1 MKISDFSTKII
12 VENFNVRSSNMK
24 KKIMGIITLLVISIL
39 IGIQPVLAQTI
50 DAKLNT
56 NVTELKA
63 NESVEITL
71 SLDNFNDIK
80 KGINAIIGTLEYDK
94 SIFEEI
100 VQSDFAC
107 QNNWE
112 SLKYN
117 PQTQEFVAI
126 RKVGTKIGE
135 NVIKLTLKTKAN
147 VDPTKT
153 IIKIK
158 DISTSEGKKDI
169 ALNNT
174 EAVINIVKEQQT
186 IPTEPVSPNPPTT
199 PDKPT
204 QGGSTSNTTKPSEV
218 LGGNTI
224 NGDINNNP
232 DDIKDAI
239 ENENNQNETPNDQ
252 DKPTKPEK
260 NPSENNENKQ
270 PEKIEKTNDKY
281 IWILIFVLVQLIII
295 IILYS
300 KHKGKDKN
308 RTINLSLLFLG
319 IIIAEF
325 VGTTC
330 VFAYNFAKKGE
341 LNGDAEI
348 NYADVSLLELHLV
361 NLKKLD
367 DEYLEDADMN
377 ADGKITITDLTILI
391 QKIEKTLEYDVEIA
405 NIDIENAYPNK
416 NQEILVKLN
425 ADVSF
430 GATIKKV
437 LINNQ
442 EYTVEKEPNT
452 SLYVIK
458 INSGNTPGI
467 KNFTISEALLDNDK
481 TIKMNYTFKI
491 DVLKEIPYME
501 NYKVEE
507 NQEDSK
513 LTLTFN
519 IIDTENSIEN
529 AYVELFDENQSLVAQ
544 ENIVKGENR
553 IEFSVEE
560 KKEYLANIILNYNL
574 SSTEED
580 ETHKGI
586 QSYEKELQLLIE
598 YNFTFGN
605 LKTYK
610 EDQETTIFSKEDQVK
625 LVFESSN
632 STKHIPETIKIG
644 EKEYEVVEENG
655 KFIATLD
662 AVTELGNQTI
672 QIDEITLSNG
682 KKFEITE
689 NNTITIQVN
698 KRKPEI
704 IDLSTTEFTEMH
716 QLKVMFKLEDL
727 DEAVTEL
734 NLQVLDA
741 NDNEIGNINIPRSE
755 VLSDGMVN
763 KFFPTH
769 MTTAYKVKVHFT
781 YNLTG
786 NDADTVTNELAE
798 EKMVEADPRITIKS
812 ITPSSN
818 YINKGGTVKLT
829 FDLESNKKEDI
840 TRILINNIN
849 CIAVKLDNGN
859 YEATLNVGNTSGIYP
874 LTITK
879 FTYSNGAVATTDETI
894 QVEVLKDKPVVKNFA
909 QTDNLNAKEVIL
921 RFDVEDEENTF
932 LSGKA
937 ILTSNGVSIEKAI
950 NKGHN
955 ELTFQV
961 EPSKKYTLKIN
972 ATYDLDSNT
981 LEGTPEEDN
990 RITDETL
997 ATQEVE
1003 LIADYQLD
1011 LKNIKT
1017 YNENGET
1024 RYFGKSEP
1032 ITISFESTNST
1043 TFEPIKAVVNGK
1055 EYPLTKKENAYYL
1068 TISSHRTSGVKTARI
1083 EKITLSNSK
1092 ELIITENNE
1101 IKVTVLKDKPKVE
1114 QFGYKEN
1121 MDATISASFKVID
1134 EEETITNGK
1143 VLVLK
1148 NGTIVK
1154 EQTLE
1159 KSDNT
1164 ITFQPEENQN
1174 YIVKVI
1180 ADYDLDMNVL
1190 EEDANEYKNV
1200 TLLEADIT
1208 LGARKFEMKDIIRT
1222 SIYKQNE
1229 SEVVEVKELSES
1241 DLSNLDN
1248 YIAKVFLKQMP
1259 TFYTKITGYRIE
1271 DNQLKLTLDF
1281 DNVVQYTSD
1290 NKQDK
1295 LEIVF
1300 GSMNNGVAENI
1311 TLEGLI
1317 REMEANPNGTFTLTR
1332 DYDASIITKNTS
1344 ALISSFMGTLNGNGH
1359 KIYNL
1364 SKPLFDT
1371 LESATIENLILE
1383 SPKLSGVN
1391 SRGTLANSA
1400 TNTTIR
1406 NVHVKDLTLIS
1417 GTNRVGGILG
1427 EATSTTIE
1435 QSSVTNFKITTSLHI
1450 RVGGIVGNMIGGAIK
1465 NCYVEGD
1472 LNSTQNKDGNG
1483 ISGILGTG
1491 DGTELI
1497 TIENCLTKVTYTN
1510 NVSARLNGDIVGLAS
1525 NNNTA
1530 LINNVSLSTGSN
1542 FYSIHGST
1550 VHATSTNNYELADSG
1565 LVTNASGNRVKQ
1577 VTKEEL
1583 TTEFFKNNVN
1593 FDETIWDISD
1603 VSYDKPP
1610 VLQVAKATEE
1620 TTDDEKPSNSKL
1632 YIPDYTRIKKING
1645 YTEEKDILY
1654 HNINKL
1660 MPYYDAKYL
1669 IEDGLKLQNDHLLN
1683 TKIIKHIL
1691 PYRNGKLQTYLT
1703 TQNQNSLTSIKVVF
1717 EDQTVKEYN
1726 LTFKETKQNIAIYTI
1741 NDFDLEYAFNNY
1753 TIKEAASIVETIKN
1767 YISNVNYATTLD
1779 PLTASGDSRLYRD
1792 HYNEMMKPL
1801 AEEIALQLLQ
1811 NDGNSILNMDSELL
1825 NNKIK
1830 QELID
1835 SGRLDKILYAYNY
1848 YHRWYHFEIGGAKV
1862 SDILFFEGKMYKDSM
1877 TIDNLT
1883 EEVLTGNLGTNATHT
1898 FFANSLS
1905 KYTGSSALTYYLDGV
1920 IRNIGGYE
1928 DINDWFTEHFSSI
1941 GILAE
1946 IPVENH
1952 PEVKYRAWDRLKGFQ
1967 NFILPLSTL
1976 PKYAGYIISGPAQFQ
1991 VGAQRVYIADPT
2003 TASGQNT
2010 VKNHVNNHVALIK
2023 RQFDT
2028 MAGSFHVES
2037 WNNFTIMV
2045 YDTVKTIT
2053 GYKTSYFPGTNIPM
2067 GTSPVTTWNRSGTTT
2082 EPFSK
2087 NFNEAVGAWQYGS
2100 AAGVGNTAGFLWFI
2114 ARPGLTNYDT
2124 WTHEF
2129 EHALYDK
2136 IMLFRKG
2143 ARLQLETYTEGN
2155 VQQKENWSNNN
2166 ISGYDVGPYYFN
2178 FAFTLGKESM
2188 ATQNLTPERI
2198 NTREKLEN
2206 YFKGQFDALELL
2218 DYVSAKAFIQLTP
2231 EEQAKIATRMN
2242 TSAGWSTWGT
2252 ITKAQAEAMNLTT
2265 LESLWDNRIMLRPNN
2280 AWGVSVRGLVPINSI
2295 GANDYGYE
2303 SIWVTRWYMG
2313 HYDNGYAD
2321 AFSNKKNMFEML
2333 GYAGVDGYVTFG
2345 SRMSSSDLD
2354 AIQKITLA
2362 KTGTAMNWKEYRM
2375 SRYAEIESKLDNKYV
2390 NIDLMIEQFVDA
2402 LRNDAK
2408 NGNRNITSGTNLR
2421 KIYYH
2426 YLKRVTNDFIDDPL
2440 GTNLEMTHIKTAE
2453 ELVNKINAEPYGYY
2467 ILDNDIDFS
2476 GMTQN
2481 VTQTFMGKLDGN
2493 GHKIIGNKIPIF
2505 QKIRFGY
2512 VKDLVLE
2519 RTDIPMNIAN
2529 VGALSVRTEY
2539 SVLENVKAKE
2549 LQLNFGGRNDVSLIG
2564 GSVGTTVTS
2573 GIEVET
2579 LKNKITSIE
2588 DFLKLNDNPGG
2599 IYVLET
2605 DLDFTDYTGNG
2616 SVITTT
2622 FTGKLDGNGHTL
2634 SNLTN
2639 LSLFNSVTGTIENL
2653 TIQNFTNI
2661 GTATTDDVAA
2671 FIKLT
2676 NGATLRN
2683 LKFENITLQGRH
2695 RVAVVASFDNANS
2708 TFENISVKNA
2718 NVKGSGVYV
2727 STFIGRKYG
2736 GAIRNVFVEGTM
2748 EITTTENGGI
2758 VGAFQKGGTLENVVS
2773 KVNIVKTGNTYS
2785 PVDKSEYNGGIVG
2798 NIYDNPT
2805 IRNSIALGNM
2815 EGFTTADGEEKIP
2828 YKVTGAAVASILAS
2842 IENVYEYVGS
2852 HGFSS
2857 IVEETASKIKEAT
2870 EEQIHTKSFYKDTLY
2885 FDETIWNLDRV
2896 ETNGYPELR

>member
-1 MKISDFSTKII
+1 
-12 VENFNVRSSNMK
+12 MK
-24 KKIMGIITLLVISIL
+24 KKIMKIITFLIISVL
-39 IGIQPVLAQTI
+39 IGVQPVFAQTSVG
-50 DAKLNT
+50 AKLNA
-56 NVTELKA
+56 NHIELKA

-71 SLDNFNDIK
+71 SLNNFKDIK
-80 KGINAIIGTLEYDK
+80 KGINAIKGTLEYDTN
-94 SIFEEI
+94 IFEE
-100 VQSDFAC
+100 VFQSDFIG
-107 QNNWE
+107 QNSWE
-112 SLKYN
+112 DLKYN
-117 PQTQEFVAI
+117 AQNNEFVLY
-126 RKVGTKIGE
+126 RKVGTKSEE
-135 NVIKLTLKTKAN
+135 NVLKIVLKVKEDIEA
-147 VDPTKT
+147 TKT
-153 IIKIK
+153 LVKLK
-158 DISTSEGKKDI
+158 NISTSEGKKDI
-169 ALNNT
+169 LLTDVNIELN
-174 EAVINIVKEQQT
+174 IIKEQET
-186 IPTEPVSPNPPTT
+186 IPDKPISPVSPE
-199 PDKPT
+199 KP
-204 QGGSTSNTTKPSEV
+204 NTDNTITNNTKPS
-218 LGGNTI
+218 GNLSGNIIGSIVKPNPDET
-224 NGDINNNP
+224 INNNT
-232 DDIKDAI
+232 D
-239 ENENNQNETPNDQ
+239 N
-252 DKPTKPEK
+252 
-260 NPSENNENKQ
+260 NPSQEEKPNQSDDSLTGDFEESKENKNDSM
-270 PEKIEKTNDKY
+270 EELVKTKKTTVRY
-281 IWILIFVLVQLIII
+281 IWILILILIQLVTIIF
-295 IILYS
+295 LYL
-300 KHKGKDKN
+300 KHKKKDKN
-308 RTINLSLLFLG
+308 RSINLSLMFLG
-319 IIIAEF
+319 IILAEF
-325 VGTTC
+325 LEITSA
-330 VFAYNFAKKGE
+330 FAYDFAQKGH
-341 LNGDAEI
+341 LNDDTEV
-348 NYADVSLLELHLV
+348 NYADVSLLELHLID
-361 NLKKLD
+361 LKQIADDKL
-367 DEYLEDADMN
+367 ENADMN
-377 ADGKITITDLTILI
+377 ADGKITVTDLSILI
-391 QKIEKTLEYDVEIA
+391 QKIEKTLEYDVEIV
-405 NIDIENAYPNK
+405 NIDLENAYPNK
-416 NQEILVKLN
+416 YQEIQVKLN

-430 GATIKKV
+430 GATIEKIV
-437 LINNQ
+437 MNGQ
-442 EYTVEKEPNT
+442 EYEVLKEPNT
-452 SLYVIK
+452 SLYTFK
-458 INSGNTPGI
+458 IRAGANAGI
-467 KNFTISEALLDNDK
+467 ENYTITKALLDNK
-481 TIKMNYTFKI
+481 QEVKINYSFKI
-491 DVLKEIPYME
+491 DVLKDRPTIE
-501 NYKVEE
+501 NYHVEE
-507 NQEDSK
+507 NKDDSK
-513 LTLTFN
+513 LILIFDVVDN
-519 IIDTENSIEN
+519 NDSIESSYVEIYDEAQNSIMQDK
-529 AYVELFDENQSLVAQ
+529 V
-544 ENIVKGENR
+544 VKGANR
-553 IEFSVEE
+553 IEVEVEE
-560 KKEYLANIILNYNL
+560 KKEYKASIILNYKL
-574 SSTEED
+574 SNTPED
-580 ETHKGI
+580 EEHKGI
-586 QSYEKELQLLIE
+586 QSYEKDLQLLID
-598 YNFTFGN
+598 YNFTISN

-610 EDQETTIFSKEDQVK
+610 ENQETTIFNKEDKIK
-625 LVFESSN
+625 LVFESTN
-632 STKHIPETIKIG
+632 ATKHVPQTIKIDG
-644 EKEYEVVEENG
+644 KEYEVSSENG
-655 KFIATLD
+655 KYAVTLD
-662 AVTELGNQTI
+662 ALTELGNQTI
-672 QIDEITLSNG
+672 TINEVILSNG
-682 KKFEITE
+682 KKFELQE
-689 NNTITIQVN
+689 NNTINIQVD
-698 KRKPEI
+698 KRKPSVV
-704 IDLSTTEFTEMH
+704 DLSTTEFTEMN
-716 QLKVMFKLEDL
+716 QLKVMFRLEDL
-727 DEAVTEL
+727 DETVSTI
-734 NLQVLDA
+734 NIQILD
-741 NDNEIGNINIPRSE
+741 DKGNEIDKISLDRKD

-763 KFFPTH
+763 KFFTTQ
-769 MTTAYKVKVHFT
+769 MTTKYKVKVSLN

-786 NDADTVTNELAE
+786 NDADFKTE
-798 EKMVEADPRITIKS
+798 EKEIEVVADPRIEVNS
-812 ITPSSN
+812 ITPST
-818 YINKGGTVKLT
+818 YYVEKGGVLKLT
-829 FDLESNKKEDI
+829 FDINSNKAEDI
-840 TRILINNIN
+840 TKIRINNID

-859 YEATLNVGNTSGIYP
+859 YEATLNVGTKSGIYP
-874 LTITK
+874 LEITR
-879 FTYSNGAVATTDETI
+879 FFYNSEMVATTDEHI
-894 QVEVLKDKPVVKNFA
+894 KVEVLKDKPQIINFVQA
-909 QTDNLNAKEVIL
+909 DNLGTKEVTL
-921 RFDVEDEENTF
+921 RFDVLDHEDTF
-932 LSGKA
+932 INGKA
-937 ILTSNGVSIEKAI
+937 ILISDGNTIEKDI
-950 NKGHN
+950 IKGHN
-955 ELTFQV
+955 EITFQV

-972 ATYDLDSNT
+972 GTYDLDSNT
-981 LEGTPEEDN
+981 LEGRPEEDN
-990 RITDETL
+990 RVINETL
-997 ATQEVE
+997 TSKEIE
-1003 LIADYQLD
+1003 LVADYELNIE
-1011 LKNIKT
+1011 NIKT
-1017 YNENGET
+1017 YNDKGQT
-1024 RYFGKSEP
+1024 KYFGKSEP
-1032 ITISFESTNST
+1032 ITISFESANATN
-1043 TFEPIKAVVNGK
+1043 FEPIKAVVNGN
-1055 EYPLTKKENAYYL
+1055 EYSLVKKDNAYYL
-1068 TISSHRTSGVKTARI
+1068 TINSHRTSGVKTARI

-1092 ELIITENNE
+1092 EIILTENNE

-1143 VLVLK
+1143 VFVLK
-1148 NGTIVK
+1148 NGAIVK
-1154 EQTLE
+1154 EQALE
-1159 KSDNT
+1159 KNDNT

-1222 SIYKQNE
+1222 SIYKQTADG
-1229 SEVVEVKELSES
+1229 VVEVKDLSEN
-1241 DLSNLDN
+1241 DLTNLDN
-1248 YIAKVFLKQMP
+1248 YIAKVYLKQMP

-1281 DNVVQYTSD
+1281 DNVVQYSSD

-1300 GSMNNGVAENI
+1300 GEMNNGIAENI

-1317 REMEANPNGTFTLTR
+1317 RDMEKNPNGTFTLTR
-1332 DYDASIITKNTS
+1332 DYDASIITKNTNT
-1344 ALISSFMGTLNGNGH
+1344 LISSFTGTLNGNGH

-1400 TNTTIR
+1400 TNTAIR
-1406 NVHVKDLTLIS
+1406 NVHVKDLILIS

-1427 EATSTTIE
+1427 EATATTIE
-1435 QSSVTNFKITTSLHI
+1435 QSSVTNFQITTSLHI
-1450 RVGGIVGNMIGGAIK
+1450 RVGGIVGNMMGGSIT
-1465 NCYVEGD
+1465 NCFVEGK

-1491 DGTELI
+1491 DGTDLI
-1497 TIENCLTKVTYTN
+1497 TIENCLTKVIYTN
-1510 NVSARLNGDIVGLAS
+1510 NVSARLNGDIVGLS
-1525 NNNTA
+1525 LNNNTI
-1530 LINNVSLSTGSN
+1530 LKNNVSLSTGSN

-1550 VHATSTNNYELADSG
+1550 IHATSTNNYELTDSG
-1565 LVTNASGNRVKQ
+1565 LVSNASGNRVMQ
-1577 VTKEEL
+1577 VTKDEL
-1583 TTEFFKNNVN
+1583 TTEFFKNNVGFN
-1593 FDETIWDISD
+1593 ENIWDYTE

-1683 TKIIKHIL
+1683 AKIIKHIL

-1703 TQNQNSLTSIKVVF
+1703 SQSQNSLTSIKVVF
-1717 EDQTVKEYN
+1717 EDYSVQEYN
-1726 LTFKETKQNIAIYTI
+1726 LTFKETKQNIAIYKI
-1741 NDFDLEYAFNNY
+1741 GEIDLEYAFNNY

-1779 PLTASGDSRLYRD
+1779 PLTASADSRLYRD

-1883 EEVLTGNLGTNATHT
+1883 EEVLTGNLRTNATHT

-2010 VKNHVNNHVALIK
+2010 VKNHVKNHVALIK

-2155 VQQKENWSNNN
+2155 VQQNENWSNNN

-2252 ITKAQAEAMNLTT
+2252 ITKEQAEAMNLTT

-2345 SRMSSSDLD
+2345 SKMSSSDLD

-2375 SRYAEIESKLDNKYV
+2375 SRYAEIESKKDNKYV

-2512 VKDLVLE
+2512 VKDLVFE

-2539 SVLENVKAKE
+2539 SVIENVKAKE

-2588 DFLKLNDNPGG
+2588 DFQKLNENPGG

-2605 DLDFTDYTGNG
+2605 DLDFTGYTGNS
-2616 SVITTT
+2616 SVITST

-2639 LSLFNSVTGTIENL
+2639 LSLFNSVTGTIENVN
-2653 TIQNFTNI
+2653 IQNFTNI
-2661 GTATTDDVAA
+2661 GTATTDDVTA

-2683 LKFENITLQGRH
+2683 LKFENITLEGRH
-2695 RVAVVASFDNANS
+2695 RVAVVSSFDNANS
-2708 TFENISVKNA
+2708 IFENISVKNA

-2736 GAIRNVFVEGTM
+2736 GTIKNVLVEGNM

-2758 VGAFQKGGTLENVVS
+2758 VGAFQKGGTMENVIS
-2773 KVNIVKTGNTYS
+2773 KVNIHKTENTYK
-2785 PVDKSEYNGGIVG
+2785 PVENSEFNGGIVG
-2798 NIYDNPT
+2798 NIYDKPIIKNA
-2805 IRNSIALGNM
+2805 IALGDM
-2815 EGFTTADGEEKIP
+2815 EGFMSGEIEKVP
-2828 YKVTGAAVASILAS
+2828 YKVTGAAIANIIASM
-2842 IENVYEYVGS
+2842 ENCYEYAGAHGS
-2852 HGFSS
+2852 SS
-2857 IVEETASKIKEAT
+2857 VTEETESKLKIAT
-2870 EEQIHTKSFYKDTLY
+2870 ETQTHTKSFYQDTLH
-2885 FDETIWNLDRV
+2885 FDETIWNLDTI
-2896 ETNGYPELR
+2896 ESKGYPELK

>member
-1 MKISDFSTKII
+1 M
-12 VENFNVRSSNMK
+12 
-24 KKIMGIITLLVISIL
+24 L
-39 IGIQPVLAQTI
+39 
-50 DAKLNT
+50 
-56 NVTELKA
+56 
-63 NESVEITL
+63 
-71 SLDNFNDIK
+71 
-80 KGINAIIGTLEYDK
+80 
-94 SIFEEI
+94 
-100 VQSDFAC
+100 
-107 QNNWE
+107 
-112 SLKYN
+112 
-117 PQTQEFVAI
+117 
-126 RKVGTKIGE
+126 
-135 NVIKLTLKTKAN
+135 
-147 VDPTKT
+147 
-153 IIKIK
+153 
-158 DISTSEGKKDI
+158 
-169 ALNNT
+169 
-174 EAVINIVKEQQT
+174 
-186 IPTEPVSPNPPTT
+186 
-199 PDKPT
+199 
-204 QGGSTSNTTKPSEV
+204 
-218 LGGNTI
+218 
-224 NGDINNNP
+224 
-232 DDIKDAI
+232 
-239 ENENNQNETPNDQ
+239 
-252 DKPTKPEK
+252 
-260 NPSENNENKQ
+260 
-270 PEKIEKTNDKY
+270 
-281 IWILIFVLVQLIII
+281 
-295 IILYS
+295 
-300 KHKGKDKN
+300 
-308 RTINLSLLFLG
+308 
-319 IIIAEF
+319 
-325 VGTTC
+325 
-330 VFAYNFAKKGE
+330 
-341 LNGDAEI
+341 
-348 NYADVSLLELHLV
+348 
-361 NLKKLD
+361 
-367 DEYLEDADMN
+367 
-377 ADGKITITDLTILI
+377 
-391 QKIEKTLEYDVEIA
+391 
-405 NIDIENAYPNK
+405 
-416 NQEILVKLN
+416 
-425 ADVSF
+425 
-430 GATIKKV
+430 
-437 LINNQ
+437 
-442 EYTVEKEPNT
+442 
-452 SLYVIK
+452 
-458 INSGNTPGI
+458 
-467 KNFTISEALLDNDK
+467 
-481 TIKMNYTFKI
+481 
-491 DVLKEIPYME
+491 
-501 NYKVEE
+501 
-507 NQEDSK
+507 
-513 LTLTFN
+513 
-519 IIDTENSIEN
+519 
-529 AYVELFDENQSLVAQ
+529 
-544 ENIVKGENR
+544 
-553 IEFSVEE
+553 
-560 KKEYLANIILNYNL
+560 
-574 SSTEED
+574 
-580 ETHKGI
+580 
-586 QSYEKELQLLIE
+586 
-598 YNFTFGN
+598 
-605 LKTYK
+605 
-610 EDQETTIFSKEDQVK
+610 
-625 LVFESSN
+625 
-632 STKHIPETIKIG
+632 
-644 EKEYEVVEENG
+644 
-655 KFIATLD
+655 
-662 AVTELGNQTI
+662 
-672 QIDEITLSNG
+672 
-682 KKFEITE
+682 
-689 NNTITIQVN
+689 
-698 KRKPEI
+698 
-704 IDLSTTEFTEMH
+704 
-716 QLKVMFKLEDL
+716 
-727 DEAVTEL
+727 
-734 NLQVLDA
+734 
-741 NDNEIGNINIPRSE
+741 
-755 VLSDGMVN
+755 
-763 KFFPTH
+763 
-769 MTTAYKVKVHFT
+769 
-781 YNLTG
+781 
-786 NDADTVTNELAE
+786 
-798 EKMVEADPRITIKS
+798 
-812 ITPSSN
+812 
-818 YINKGGTVKLT
+818 KLT
-829 FDLESNKKEDI
+829 FDLDSNKEEDI

-849 CIAVKLDNGN
+849 CIAVKLEEGI
-859 YEATLNVGNTSGIYP
+859 YEATLNVGASSGIYP
-874 LTITK
+874 LTITR
-879 FTYSNGAVATTDETI
+879 FTYSNGAVATTDEAI
-894 QVEVLKDKPVVKNFA
+894 NVEILKDKPEITNFA
-909 QTDNLNAKEVIL
+909 QIDNLHEKEVTL
-921 RFDVEDEENTF
+921 RFDVLDEENSF
-932 LSGKA
+932 ISGKA
-937 ILTSNGVSIEKAI
+937 ILNSNGVSIEKAI
-950 NKGHN
+950 TKGHN

-961 EPSKKYTLKIN
+961 EPSTKYILKIN

-981 LEGTPEEDN
+981 LPGTPEEEN
-990 RITDETL
+990 RVTNETL
-997 ATQEVE
+997 ATKEVE
-1003 LIADYQLD
+1003 LIADYELNIG
-1011 LKNIKT
+1011 NIKT
-1017 YNENGET
+1017 YNESGET
-1024 RYFGKSEP
+1024 KYFGKSEP
-1032 ITISFESTNST
+1032 ITISFESTNT
-1043 TFEPIKAVVNGK
+1043 TSFEPVKAVVNGK
-1055 EYPLTKKENAYYL
+1055 EYNLIKKENTYYL
-1068 TISSHRTSGVKTARI
+1068 TINSHRTSGVKTGVI
-1083 EKITLSNSK
+1083 ERITLSNSK
-1092 ELIITENNE
+1092 EIILSENNE
-1101 IKVTVLKDKPKVE
+1101 FRVTILKDKPTIE

-1134 EEETITNGK
+1134 EEETITGGK
-1143 VLVLK
+1143 VFVLK
-1148 NGTIVK
+1148 NGEIVN
-1154 EQTLE
+1154 EQPLE
-1159 KSDNT
+1159 NDQNT
-1164 ITFQPEENQN
+1164 ITFMPEENQN

-1190 EEDANEYKNV
+1190 ESDANEYHDI
-1200 TLLEADIT
+1200 TLLEAEIT

-1222 SIYKQNE
+1222 SIYKQTDDG
-1229 SEVVEVKELSES
+1229 VVEVSNLTES
-1241 DLSNLDN
+1241 DLTNLDE
-1248 YIAKVFLKQMP
+1248 YIAKVYMKQMP

-1271 DNQLKLTLDF
+1271 DNKLKLALAF

-1295 LEIVF
+1295 LEIDF
-1300 GSMNNGVAENI
+1300 GEMNNGVSENI

-1317 REMEANPNGTFTLTR
+1317 REMEKNPTGTFTLTR
-1332 DYDASIITKNTS
+1332 DYDASIITKNTIS
-1344 ALISSFMGTLNGNGH
+1344 LISSSFMGTLNGNGH
-1359 KIYNL
+1359 TIHNL

-1371 LESATIENLILE
+1371 IESATIENLILE
-1383 SPKLSGVN
+1383 SPKLSGIN
-1391 SRGTLANSA
+1391 SRGTLANTA
-1400 TNTTIR
+1400 TNATIR
-1406 NVHVKDLTLIS
+1406 NVHVKDLNLIS
-1417 GTNRVGGILG
+1417 GTNRVGGLIG
-1427 EATSTTIE
+1427 ETTATTID
-1435 QSSVTNFKITTSLHI
+1435 QSSVTNFQITTSLHI
-1450 RVGGIVGNMIGGAIK
+1450 RVAGIVGNMTGGAIT

-1472 LNSTQNKDGNG
+1472 LKSTQNKDGNG

-1491 DGTELI
+1491 EGTDVI
-1497 TIENCLTKVTYTN
+1497 TIENCITKVTYIS
-1510 NVSARLNGDIVGLAS
+1510 NVSARLNGDMVGLAL

-1530 LINNVSLSTGSN
+1530 LKNNVSLSTGSN
-1542 FYSIHGST
+1542 FYSVHGSSI
-1550 VHATSTNNYELADSG
+1550 HATSTNNYELADSG
-1565 LVTNASGNRVKQ
+1565 LVTNASGSRVMQ

-1583 TTEFFKNNVN
+1583 TADFFKNNAN
-1593 FDETIWDISD
+1593 FDENIWDLSN

-1610 VLQVAKATEE
+1610 VLKVTEVDGE
-1620 TTDDEKPSNSKL
+1620 IVEDESPSNNKL
-1632 YIPDYTRIKKING
+1632 YIPDYTRINKING
-1645 YTEEKDILY
+1645 YTESKDILY

-1660 MPYYDAKYL
+1660 MSYYDAKYL
-1669 IEDGLKLQNDHLLN
+1669 IEDGLKINNDHELN

-1691 PYRNGKLQTYLT
+1691 PFSDNKLVTYLT
-1703 TQNQNSLTSIKVVF
+1703 SQNNNSITSIKVVF
-1717 EDQTVKEYN
+1717 DDQTTSQYN
-1726 LTFKETKQNIAIYTI
+1726 VTFKELKQDISIYEI
-1741 NDFDLEYAFNNY
+1741 EGLGIDYAYNNY
-1753 TIKEAASIVETIKN
+1753 VIKDSASIVDTIID
-1767 YISNVNYATTLD
+1767 YISNVDYTSKLD
-1779 PLTASGDSRLYRD
+1779 PLTASADSRLYRD

-1862 SDILFFEGKMYKDSM
+1862 SDILLFEGKMYKDSM

-1883 EEVLTGNLGTNATHT
+1883 EEVLTGNLRTNATHT

-2010 VKNHVNNHVALIK
+2010 VKNHVNSHVALIK

-2053 GYKTSYFPGTNIPM
+2053 GYKTNYFPGTNIPM

-2155 VQQKENWSNNN
+2155 VQQKETWSNNN

-2252 ITKAQAEAMNLTT
+2252 ITKEQAEAMNLTT

-2402 LRNDAK
+2402 LRNDAR

-2529 VGALSVRTEY
+2529 VGALAVRTEY
-2539 SVLENVKAKE
+2539 SVIENVKVKE

-2605 DLDFTDYTGNG
+2605 DLDFTDYTGVG

-2639 LSLFNSVTGTIENL
+2639 LSLFNSVTGTIENVN
-2653 TIQNFTNI
+2653 IQNFTNI
-2661 GTATTDDVAA
+2661 GTATTDDVTA

-2708 TFENISVKNA
+2708 TFESISVKNA
-2718 NVKGSGVYV
+2718 NVKGNGVYI

-2773 KVNIVKTGNTYS
+2773 KVNIIKTGNTYS

-2815 EGFTTADGEEKIP
+2815 EGFTTAEGEEKIP

-2885 FDETIWNLDRV
+2885 FDEIIWNLDGV